1 MQRRI
6 ALRAVGLL
14 VLSALLPLARA
25 AAAPPEG
32 KGKPEKADKGE
43 HGSGRGSS
51 PKGGAKGGAGSVSV
65 SVSWEEARGLAV
77 AQGYTGYAALPPGIR
92 KNLARGKP
100 LPPGIAKKVVPAP
113 LLAQLPAYPGYEWL
127 ISGADLVLVAIGT
140 AIVAEVL
147 SGVFQ

>member
-51 PKGGAKGGAGSVSV
+51 PKGGVASVSV

>member
-32 KGKPEKADKGE
+32 KGKPEKADKGA
-43 HGSGRGSS
+43 HGSGQGSS
-51 PKGGAKGGAGSVSV
+51 PKGGAASVSV

>member
-32 KGKPEKADKGE
+32 KGKPEKADKGA
-43 HGSGRGSS
+43 HGSGQGPS
-51 PKGGAKGGAGSVSV
+51 PKGGAASVSV

-100 LPPGIAKKVVPAP
+100 LPPGIAKKAVPAP